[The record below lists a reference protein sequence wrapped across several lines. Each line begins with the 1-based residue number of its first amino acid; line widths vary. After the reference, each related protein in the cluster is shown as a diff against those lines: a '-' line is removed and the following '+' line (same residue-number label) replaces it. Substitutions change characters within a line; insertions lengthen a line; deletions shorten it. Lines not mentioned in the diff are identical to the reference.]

1 MSQASTAV
9 DAVDVDL
16 FPLFLLCQMASL
28 YLFFS
33 ISAPGIAPPLPFPKK
48 CLHLAECGIADLWVL
63 IIIILDKQPLPAQG
77 ADLPGWAPL
86 PGGGVSGAGLGI
98 PPGNL
103 PWDRGAMY
111 LCCVKHPMS
120 TGDRKNQRETDLD
133 PWVLQN
139 ECLAAEGILILTVS
153 LGWMCLHGGA

>member
-1 MSQASTAV
+1 M
-9 DAVDVDL
+9 
-16 FPLFLLCQMASL
+16 
-28 YLFFS
+28 
-33 ISAPGIAPPLPFPKK
+33 
-48 CLHLAECGIADLWVL
+48 
-63 IIIILDKQPLPAQG
+63 
-77 ADLPGWAPL
+77 
-86 PGGGVSGAGLGI
+86 SGAGLGI

-111 LCCVKHPMS
+111 LCCVKHHMS